1 MDGQDKSPPVGMKVH
16 RLRFLKTIL
25 VVSSG
30 GFISTDG
37 RDELSPPTVE
47 IKVHQ
52 SREKSTGR
60 DKSPP
65 TVEIIFKKYIHV
77 VSSERFH
84 SMSIVENKD
93 NFEGICQ

>member
-30 GFISTDG
+30 
-37 RDELSPPTVE
+37 DELSPPTGE

-84 SMSIVENKD
+84 SMCIVENKD